1 MMRSFGGRQWPWCY
15 SASQCLPSECLT
27 IKLFVNDPPA
37 PGFSA
42 VSLANRH
49 DNRQTVCERTMGNH
63 YVPQELLRGFQSPS
77 DPGTIWAYDK
87 TLRRFA
93 HIPIKLAAQETG
105 YYDEQTEKDLSE
117 LLEGP
122 AHSALTRARA
132 GEVIF
137 GQDRTWLGL
146 YAASMLWRGPRRRR
160 KSFAIVPS
168 VLAST
173 VSELK
178 AQILRLA
185 EENKIDR
192 AVLEERL
199 AEFDRVHDK
208 VHSRDPAGGCG
219 SDSIAVARS
228 THGRLPPGNVV
239 ANRDGAGR
247 VQLPH
252 G

>member
-1 MMRSFGGRQWPWCY
+1 
-15 SASQCLPSECLT
+15 
-27 IKLFVNDPPA
+27 
-37 PGFSA
+37 
-42 VSLANRH
+42 
-49 DNRQTVCERTMGNH
+49 MGNH

-87 TLRRFA
+87 QLRRFA

-122 AHSALTRARA
+122 AHSALARARA

-137 GQDRTWLGL
+137 GQDRTWWGL

-160 KSFAIVPS
+160 KSFTIVPS

-208 VHSRDPAGGCG
+208 YTRETPQEVVDQIRSPWPGQRTVAFLLGMSWRIVMAPAGSSYLTGDAPASFLESLG
-219 SDSIAVARS
+219 LKNDEAEVVFPLASHVALHMCWQGPPGG
-228 THGRLPPGNVV
+228 TIRLPTSAAIV
-239 ANRDGAGR
+239 
-247 VQLPH
+247 
-252 G
+252 